1 MYYKLNSDEYEL
13 LNRIQN
19 KTLSSYDIKEDLIP
33 VENLISVIEDLVYEL
48 NNLEERYKDLE
59 EDLETNY
66 KPIPID
72 YGLSDRDFI

>member
-1 MYYKLNSDEYEL
+1 MYYKLNESEYQRIQTVSNLTNTDYEL
-13 LNRIQN
+13 NGN
-19 KTLSSYDIKEDLIP
+19 FIP
-33 VENLISVIEDLVYEL
+33 VESLLSIIEDLVYEL
-48 NNLEERYKDLE
+48 NNLEEKYNDLE